1 MGNGLWLLIAAPT
14 WFFETIAAPFGA
26 GILSAVPAFGVVCL
40 FVGLALSTQ
49 YRTLRLLYFLL
60 PFLGSVGMTVAA
72 GFFRGQL
79 SDPEPVLY
87 SFLALQLVLIVFLV
101 YKLRAAWPPAV
112 FFALFSMIYA
122 LWAYF
127 VSAMS
132 FTDTWL

>member
-1 MGNGLWLLIAAPT
+1 MGNAFWLLIAAPT

-49 YRTLRLLYFLL
+49 YRNPRLLYFLL
-60 PFLGSVGMTVAA
+60 PFAGSVGMTVIA
-72 GFFRGQL
+72 GLFRGQL
-79 SDPEPVLY
+79 SDPGPVLY
-87 SFLALQLVLIVFLV
+87 SFLALQFVFIVFLV
-101 YKLRAAWPPAV
+101 YKLREAWPPAV

-127 VSAMS
+127 ISGMS
-132 FTDTWL
+132 FTDIWL